1 MGSKKELDLF
11 ELFYRD
17 RIKTT
22 WKNLG
27 EMAQGMY
34 ETPEDALHILSSYS
48 QILKKAAP
56 GTYALCDLI
65 ETERK
70 KTGKKVMRTI
80 DENLEKCCNLI
91 RQDYE
96 RVSASRT
103 DMNNDPKLRK
113 QSTGKLDRQMI
124 INRIAA
130 KHYRLVKNKQR
141 EFKSYQKKDRK
152 TKALN
157 KLLLSKVSKK

>member
-124 INRIAA
+124 INRIAG

>member
-1 MGSKKELDLF
+1 MGNKKEIDLF
-11 ELFYRD
+11 ELFYKD
-17 RIKTT
+17 RVKTT
-22 WKNLG
+22 WKNIG

-91 RQDYE
+91 GQDYE
-96 RVSASRT
+96 RVAASKT
-103 DMNNDPKLRK
+103 NIKKNPKLRK
-113 QSTGKLDRQMI
+113 QSVGKLERDTVI
-124 INRIAA
+124 DRIAM
-130 KHYRLVKNKQR
+130 KHYRLVLKKKK
-141 EFKSYQKKDRK
+141 EFNSYQKKDKK

-157 KLLLSKVSKK
+157 KILLNKVFNK